1 MKLRLKLILA
11 FLLLSVVPLTGVIVY
26 SFVNSERAVR
36 QAVESEAQMMADEMG
51 RRLEGVRNDL
61 SRQMDRLSQLPFR
74 SLLGGK
80 GPSPEL
86 QKDPVFAELMKRM
99 GEEDVLFESLEFVRR
114 TPGHPEPRGRPEPG
128 DHPSTKPQHTPPAE
142 PPVVIF
148 LSRLFERSG
157 LRPPRAAAPP
167 DLRTPGPEL
176 QTDRFPS
183 PPSPPPPGDAGSN
196 AGTRTEAAARFAAE
210 MVRKKAETLH
220 KVIESWGQLTEA
232 ERATLESK
240 RKQMKLLLGREFGS
254 EVRREG
260 EVIGTVRAQVSP
272 EKVLE
277 RVLRRTRRQQNEI
290 PFALDAEG
298 RVHTMDPADTQLL
311 QGLPLANTANGSG
324 KFAGQTPDRNDWIV
338 VARRDSESGL
348 SFGIARPIK
357 QSMQELRN
365 TAVRNFL
372 YGLGIMGLAVLGILP
387 LSGRLTR
394 NLTLLT
400 RSAEELAKGNLD
412 VHVPVRSRDELGQL
426 ASSFNRMALQ
436 LKEGQ
441 GRLVEQER
449 LRKELEMCRRIQEE
463 LLPREPL
470 SCGFAR
476 VQGISIPARE
486 VGGDFFNYFELP
498 GGNLAL
504 LVGDVSGKGVA
515 AALLMASLQA
525 TLSARLPLASS
536 LSEMAEQ
543 LDDEIARSTP
553 PELFLTL
560 FVAVLNSHESTLRYV
575 NAGHNTQYV
584 LLGDGSLHR
593 LESTGRPLGLLP
605 GGGYVEQSITL
616 DVGDSIFLYTDGL
629 VETQSG
635 AGEEFGAERLER
647 LLTRERKSSLDRL
660 IARAESAVRDHQGT
674 ADAFDDATV
683 LVARVQESVREH
695 PIEVQRAHA
704 TS

>member
-11 FLLLSVVPLTGVIVY
+11 FLLLSVVPLSGVILY
-26 SFVNSERAVR
+26 SYINSQRAVR
-36 QAVESEAQMMADEMG
+36 QALEAEAQMTADEMS

-61 SRQMDRLSQLPFR
+61 RRQMDRLSELPFR
-74 SLLGGK
+74 KFLGGK
-80 GPSPEL
+80 ALDTDL

-99 GEEDVLFESLEFVRR
+99 GEEDVLFESLEFVRH
-114 TPGHPEPRGRPEPG
+114 PPAPPEPQGPG
-128 DHPSTKPQHTPPAE
+128 LRDHPSAKTQKGPPPE
-142 PPVVIF
+142 PPLVIF

-157 LRPPRAAAPP
+157 LRRPRAATDTESPP
-167 DLRTPGPEL
+167 AGPEL
-176 QTDRFPS
+176 GVDRFPK
-183 PPSPPPPGDAGSN
+183 PPSPSFFGEAGRN
-196 AGTRTEAAARFAAE
+196 TAIQAEAAARFAAE
-210 MVRKKAETLH
+210 MVRKKAEALH
-220 KVIESWGQLTEA
+220 KVMESWGQLTDA
-232 ERATLESK
+232 ERTALEEK

-260 EVIGTVRAQVSP
+260 EVIGSFRAQVSP

-290 PFALDAEG
+290 PFAVDAEG
-298 RVHTMDPADTQLL
+298 RVHTTDPADAQVL

-324 KFAGQTPDRNDWIV
+324 KFAGQTPDMNDWIV
-338 VARRDSESGL
+338 VARKDSESGL

-357 QSMQELRN
+357 QSMQELRK
-365 TAVRNFL
+365 TAVRNFG

-400 RSAEELAKGNLD
+400 RSAEELAQGNLD

-426 ASSFNRMALQ
+426 AATFNRMALQ

-441 GRLVEQER
+441 GRLMEQER

-470 SCGFAR
+470 SCGFAQ

-498 GGNLAL
+498 GGNLGL
-504 LVGDVSGKGVA
+504 LIGDVSGKGVP

-525 TLSARLPLASS
+525 TLSARLPLAAS
-536 LSEMAEQ
+536 LSELAEQ
-543 LDDEIARSTP
+543 LDEEIARSTP

-560 FVAVLNSHESTLRYV
+560 FVAVLNSREKTLRYV
-575 NAGHNTQYV
+575 NAGHNTQYA
-584 LLGDGSLHR
+584 LRADGSLHR
-593 LESTGRPLGLLP
+593 FESTGRPLGLLP
-605 GGGYVEQSITL
+605 GGGYVEQCVAL
-616 DVGDSIFLYTDGL
+616 GPGDSIFLYTDGL

-635 AGEEFGAERLER
+635 TGEEFGAERLER
-647 LLTRERKSSLDRL
+647 LLAREPESSLERL
-660 IARAESAVRDHQGT
+660 IARAESAVRDHQG
-674 ADAFDDATV
+674 AAEALDDATL
-683 LVARVQESVREH
+683 LVAKVQESVGEH
-695 PIEVQRAHA
+695 SAQLQSLHA
-704 TS
+704 TN

>member
-1 MKLRLKLILA
+1 M
-11 FLLLSVVPLTGVIVY
+11 
-26 SFVNSERAVR
+26 E
-36 QAVESEAQMMADEMG
+36 

-74 SLLGGK
+74 TILGEK
-80 GPSPEL
+80 GPSLEL

-99 GEEDVLFESLEFVRR
+99 GEEDVPFESLEFVRHH
-114 TPGHPEPRGRPEPG
+114 PPPPEPEGSEPR
-128 DHPSTKPQHTPPAE
+128 HPPSARAQKVPPSE

-148 LSRLFERSG
+148 LSRLFERAG
-157 LRPPRAAAPP
+157 LRTPRAATPESPGSPQALSSDRLPKPP
-167 DLRTPGPEL
+167 D
-176 QTDRFPS
+176 
-183 PPSPPPPGDAGSN
+183 PPSLAPGGR
-196 AGTRTEAAARFAAE
+196 GTADQAEAAARFAAE
-210 MVRKKAETLH
+210 MVRKRAEALH
-220 KVIESWGQLTEA
+220 KVMESWGQLTDA
-232 ERATLESK
+232 ERIALEEK

-254 EVRREG
+254 EIRREG
-260 EVIGTVRAQVSP
+260 EVIGSLRAQVSP

-290 PFALDAEG
+290 PFAVDTEG
-298 RVHTMDPADTQLL
+298 RVHTMDPADEQLL

-324 KFAGQTPDRNDWIV
+324 KFSGKTPDMNDWIV
-338 VARRDSESGL
+338 VARKDSESGL
-348 SFGIARPIK
+348 SFGIARPMK
-357 QSMQELRN
+357 QSMQELRA
-365 TAVRNFL
+365 TAVRNFG

-400 RSAEELAKGNLD
+400 RSAEELARGNLD
-412 VHVPVRSRDELGQL
+412 VHLPVRSRDELGQL
-426 ASSFNRMALQ
+426 AAAFNRMALQ

-470 SCGFAR
+470 SCGFAQ

-486 VGGDFFNYFELP
+486 VGGDFFNYFLLP

-504 LVGDVSGKGVA
+504 LIGDVSGKGVP

-525 TLSARLPLASS
+525 TLSARLPLATH
-536 LSEMAEQ
+536 LSGLAEQ
-543 LDDEIARSTP
+543 LDEEIARSTP

-560 FVAVLNSHESTLRYV
+560 FVAVLNSRMRTLRYV

-584 LLGDGSLHR
+584 LRAEGRLHH
-593 LESTGRPLGLLP
+593 LESSGRPLGLLP
-605 GGGYVEQSITL
+605 GGGYVEQCVAL
-616 DVGDSIFLYTDGL
+616 GKNDSIFLYTDGL

-635 AGEEFGAERLER
+635 TGEEFGIERLER
-647 LLTRERKSSLDRL
+647 LLARERESSLDHL
-660 IARAESAVRDHQGT
+660 IARAGSAVRDHQG
-674 ADAFDDATV
+674 AAEAFDDATV
-683 LVARVQESVREH
+683 LVARVYESMGEH
-695 PIEVQRAHA
+695 PAELQSAHA
-704 TS
+704 TN

>member
-26 SFVNSERAVR
+26 SFVNSQRAVR

-74 SLLGGK
+74 SFMGRK
-80 GPSPEL
+80 GPRPEL
-86 QKDPVFAELMKRM
+86 QKDPVFAELMKRL

-114 TPGHPEPRGRPEPG
+114 TPGPPEPAGSELRL
-128 DHPSTKPQHTPPAE
+128 HPSAKPQKAPPAE

-148 LSRLFERSG
+148 LSRLLERSG
-157 LRPPRAAAPP
+157 LRPPRTSAAPDSP
-167 DLRTPGPEL
+167 IPGPEL
-176 QTDRFPS
+176 ATDRFFEARRL
-183 PPSPPPPGDAGSN
+183 PPPGDTGTN
-196 AGTRTEAAARFAAE
+196 AVSEAEAAARFAAE
-210 MVRKKAETLH
+210 MVRKKAEALH
-220 KVIESWGQLTEA
+220 KVMESWGQLTDA
-232 ERATLESK
+232 ERAALEEK

-290 PFALDAEG
+290 PFAVDTEG
-298 RVHTMDPADTQLL
+298 RVHTTDPADAQLL
-311 QGLPLANTANGSG
+311 HGLPLVNAANGSG
-324 KFAGQTPDRNDWIV
+324 KFSGKTPDMNDWIV
-338 VARRDSESGL
+338 VARKDSESGL

-357 QSMQELRN
+357 QSMQELRK
-365 TAVRNFL
+365 TAVRNFG
-372 YGLGIMGLAVLGILP
+372 YGLGILGLAVLGILP

-470 SCGFAR
+470 FCKFAR

-525 TLSARLPLASS
+525 TLSARLPLATS

-560 FVAVLNSHESTLRYV
+560 FVAVLNSRERTLRYV

-584 LLGDGSLHR
+584 SRADGLLHR

-605 GGGYVEQSITL
+605 GGGYIEQHVTV
-616 DVGDSIFLYTDGL
+616 DTGDCIFLYTDGL

-635 AGEEFGAERLER
+635 TGEEFGTERLER
-647 LLTRERKSSLDRL
+647 FLARERESSLDHL
-660 IARAESAVRDHQGT
+660 IARAESAVRDHQG
-674 ADAFDDATV
+674 AAEAFDDATL
-683 LVARVQESVREH
+683 LVARVQESVRQH
-695 PIEVQRAHA
+695 PAELETVHA
-704 TS
+704 TR